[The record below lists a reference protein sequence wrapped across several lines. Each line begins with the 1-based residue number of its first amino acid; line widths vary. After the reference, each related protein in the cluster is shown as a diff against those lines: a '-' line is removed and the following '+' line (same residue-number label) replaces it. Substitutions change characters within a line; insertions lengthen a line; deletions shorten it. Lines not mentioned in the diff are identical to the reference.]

1 MVGCSCRHHCCG
13 YGWRDG
19 QIHGSGGRIDDGD
32 GQIHGGGGR
41 IDDGA
46 VLAMPFPPQAA
57 LSTLAAVPK
66 PATPCVER
74 PVARPSSTPHRVK
87 ATPRARDA
95 RQHQRRRPNFLPGV
109 HLEPQASRFLPCTPA
124 PAISPAKR
132 QASPAIFTLA
142 LDDLLHGNRMQ
153 LYGYW

>member
-1 MVGCSCRHHCCG
+1 M
-13 YGWRDG
+13 
-19 QIHGSGGRIDDGD
+19 
-32 GQIHGGGGR
+32 GGGMAR
-41 IDDGA
+41 SMA
-46 VLAMPFPPQAA
+46 VVAGSTTGTARSMAAVVGSTTGPSSPCPFRRKQLC

-66 PATPCVER
+66 PATPGVER

-132 QASPAIFTLA
+132 QGPLPSSPSPSTIC
-142 LDDLLHGNRMQ
+142 LHGNRMQ